1 MKPRFLLCIIA
12 LSFNLQTRAQCCSAG
27 NPSSGGGTS
36 GMSKNSFAVSSTF
49 IHSYSDT
56 YLEGSSPSDYVY
68 LNNSNF
74 DFGLLAFNYG
84 LTDKISLSTELGYFL
99 DKSIEFNKDLFVSEF
114 INPKRTARGL
124 GDAAIGLQ
132 YHLDSYKEKLINI
145 STSLKV
151 SIPIG
156 QFDQMD
162 GNIILPIDIQP
173 SSGSYKVKSS
183 FMIHKGFFGSKFSL
197 STYWSSEF
205 SQRINTER
213 TDYKYGNLYN
223 LGFKVSHRTS
233 KKINTGIYLLLVH
246 REKAGN
252 NSVVMH
258 STGGSFVN
266 LQPSASFQLK
276 NNYSINSSI
285 VFPIYRNIN
294 GIQLVNKYVFA
305 VGLSK
310 GFHLKTIK
318 AQIDYTILETLNETT
333 VFVDGICG
341 MCKER
346 IETIAYKLKGVKWAE
361 WDLESK
367 ILTLK
372 FKEGL
377 NEEKLAETL
386 AKGGHDNWML
396 KAYQSLHSW
405 CKYRS

>member
-1 MKPRFLLCIIA
+1 MKPLFLLCIIA
-12 LSFNLQTRAQCCSAG
+12 LSFNLQSRAQCCSAG

-36 GMSKNSFAVSSTF
+36 GMSKNSFSVSSTF

-56 YLEGSSPSDYVY
+56 YFEGSSHSDYVY
-68 LNNSNF
+68 LNNTNF
-74 DFGLLAFNYG
+74 DFGLVAFNYG
-84 LTDKISLSTELGYFL
+84 LTDKISLSTELGYFI
-99 DKSIEFNKDLFVSEF
+99 DKSMEFSF
-114 INPKRTARGL
+114 IDAKRKAGGL
-124 GDAAIGLQ
+124 GDAAIGFQ

-145 STSLKV
+145 SSSLKV

-183 FMIHKGFFGSKFSL
+183 FMIHKGFFGSKFSI
-197 STYWSSEF
+197 STLWSSEF

-223 LGFKVSHRTS
+223 AIFKVSHRTS
-233 KKINTGIYLLLVH
+233 KKINTGISLQLVH

-252 NSVVMH
+252 NGVVMH

-266 LQPSASFQLK
+266 LLPTASFQLK
-276 NNYSINSSI
+276 NNYNINSSI
-285 VFPIYRNIN
+285 VLPIYRNIN

-305 VGLSK
+305 VGVSK
-310 GFHLKTIK
+310 GFQLKTIK
-318 AQIDYTILETLNETT
+318 AQIDYAILETLNETT

-346 IETIAYKLKGVKWAE
+346 IETIAYKVKGVKWTE
-361 WDLESK
+361 WDLENK
-367 ILTLK
+367 TLTLK
-372 FKEGL
+372 FKDDL
-377 NEEKLAETL
+377 NEEKLAKLL
-386 AKGGHDNWML
+386 AKAGHDNWQL
-396 KAYQSLHSW
+396 KAGEKAYQNLHSC
-405 CKYRS
+405 CKYRTGH